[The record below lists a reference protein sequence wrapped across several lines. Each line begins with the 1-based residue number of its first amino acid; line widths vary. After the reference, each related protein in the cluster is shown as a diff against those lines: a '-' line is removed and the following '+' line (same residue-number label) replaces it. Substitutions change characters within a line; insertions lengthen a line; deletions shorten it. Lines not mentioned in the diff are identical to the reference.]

1 MSHTPDY
8 FRALI
13 GLRTI
18 TPLHAG
24 VLGGDHII
32 DRPIHRDV
40 HTQVPKIS
48 SNALKGALREHGVA
62 QNADR
67 VFGTSE
73 NGDGRG
79 GKSGQLNLT
88 DARLLLFPVRSAVGG
103 WAWVTCPSVLRKFRE
118 EAALAG
124 CDVSAEAIN
133 TFYHALVNS
142 IDDRAVYAG
151 STLKADKHFIL
162 QHHVLPIDER
172 LTKPQ
177 VETWVTAMPLLSDLE
192 ALTERLVIVSD
203 ENFSALTLRYTEVY
217 TRNKINDATGATG
230 GGLLFTEECLP
241 AGSVLYALAFSMPDV
256 KQNDLE
262 QQLKKDIQTIRIGGN
277 ATLGKGFCRLYWY
290 FPHHENTKQH
300 EHSHA

>member
-13 GLRTI
+13 GLHTI

-24 VLGGDHII
+24 ALGGDHII

-62 QNADR
+62 PNADR

-88 DARLLLFPVRSAVGG
+88 DARLLLFPVRSVVGG

-124 CDVSAEAIN
+124 YDVRTEAIEA
-133 TFYHALVNS
+133 FYNALSDS

-151 STLKADKHFIL
+151 EALAAGDYLVL
-162 QHHVLPIDER
+162 QHHPLPIDKR
-172 LTKPQ
+172 LQEQQ
-177 VETWVTAMPLLSDLE
+177 VKDWADKLPLLSRLE
-192 ALTERLVIVSD
+192 ALGKRLVIVSD